1 MTARAR
7 KFVGMLLLLAF
18 IVVYV
23 GIVAMI
29 GERLPS
35 HWAVQLVFYVV
46 AGLGWGL
53 PVLPLLSWMNRG
65 R

>member
-1 MTARAR
+1 MTARSR
-7 KFVGMLLLLAF
+7 KFVGMILLLAF

-23 GIVAMI
+23 GIAAMI
-29 GERLPS
+29 GERLPE
-35 HWAVQLVFYVV
+35 HWAVQLAFYLI
-46 AGLGWGL
+46 AGLGWGV

>member
-1 MTARAR
+1 MTARTR

-23 GIVAMI
+23 GIAAMI
-29 GERLPS
+29 GERLPK
-35 HWAVQLVFYVV
+35 HWAAQLAFYVV
-46 AGLGWGL
+46 AGLGWGV

>member
-1 MTARAR
+1 MTARSR

-23 GIVAMI
+23 GIAAMI
-29 GERLPS
+29 GERLPH
-35 HWAVQLVFYVV
+35 HWAAQLAFYLI
-46 AGLGWGL
+46 AGLGWGV